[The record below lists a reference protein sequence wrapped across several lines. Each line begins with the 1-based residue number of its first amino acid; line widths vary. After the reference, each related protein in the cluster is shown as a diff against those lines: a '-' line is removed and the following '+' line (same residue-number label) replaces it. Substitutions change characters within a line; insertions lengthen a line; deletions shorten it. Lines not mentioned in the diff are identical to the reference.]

1 MLDNRLLCIMYMMNA
16 GGAETMIMK
25 LYREAVKQ
33 GVYFDFL
40 LFNKDKG
47 FYDDEIRKLGGKIF
61 YIGDVS
67 IKKNPIRFLYLLI
80 SFLNSHKYSR
90 VLQSTEQSYFA
101 IYALIARLLG
111 SKIVAIRSTN
121 STTCKGFVWDFI
133 SRLMIFIPRIATN
146 VRFAPSKLAADFL
159 FGNSNGVQIL
169 QNGIKVEDF
178 MFDIH
183 LRRRCRKE
191 FVLNDSFVVGHIGRF
206 SKQKNHKFLLD
217 VFLEIINYKP
227 NSVLCLVGIGEL
239 EDEIKQ
245 YAVQL
250 GIINKVIFCG
260 IRRDVSHIL
269 MAMDVLVFPSFY
281 EGMPNVVIE
290 AQTTGLPCLVS
301 DTVTEECKVT
311 DKVEFLSLKNLAN
324 EWAIKALSMFD
335 NDTKREEYAMK
346 MKLAGYDIEDVAQK
360 FLFSMKLNGKLD

>member
-1 MLDNRLLCIMYMMNA
+1 MN
-16 GGAETMIMK
+16 
-25 LYREAVKQ
+25 L
-33 GVYFDFL
+33 
-40 LFNKDKG
+40 
-47 FYDDEIRKLGGKIF
+47 
-61 YIGDVS
+61 
-67 IKKNPIRFLYLLI
+67 
-80 SFLNSHKYSR
+80 
-90 VLQSTEQSYFA
+90 
-101 IYALIARLLG
+101 
-111 SKIVAIRSTN
+111 
-121 STTCKGFVWDFI
+121 
-133 SRLMIFIPRIATN
+133 
-146 VRFAPSKLAADFL
+146 
-159 FGNSNGVQIL
+159 
-169 QNGIKVEDF
+169 IKVEDF

-311 DKVEFLSLKNLAN
+311 DKVEFLSLTNSAV
-324 EWAIKALSMFD
+324 EWANK
-335 NDTKREEYAMK
+335 
-346 MKLAGYDIEDVAQK
+346 
-360 FLFSMKLNGKLD
+360 